1 MTKKS
6 DNSKIYLIIGIISI
20 SIFIIALIAN
30 LLDSENNTEVVK
42 ESSSYQQSTSIEESS
57 DEDTKDNDLEEDYDT
72 DEDSDAEESE
82 NDTYEKDEM
91 DKQLDFDEIIDYY
104 DNMAYGYSNDNVE
117 MGISGEYFSKE
128 VEVEVALTNIKKDE
142 YLESY
147 EIRKGIG
154 NIRGEAKDIME
165 GISDSL
171 EDVGIEDV
179 KMKTVVVDM
188 YGQELTRFGYSNY

>member
-20 SIFIIALIAN
+20 SIFIIALTAT

-91 DKQLDFDEIIDYY
+91 DGTDFTSCHDC
-104 DNMAYGYSNDNVE
+104 N
-117 MGISGEYFSKE
+117 
-128 VEVEVALTNIKKDE
+128 ALHHAGG
-142 YLESY
+142 L
-147 EIRKGIG
+147 
-154 NIRGEAKDIME
+154 
-165 GISDSL
+165 
-171 EDVGIEDV
+171 
-179 KMKTVVVDM
+179 
-188 YGQELTRFGYSNY
+188 

>member
-20 SIFIIALIAN
+20 SIFIALIAT

>member
-20 SIFIIALIAN
+20 SFIIALIAT

>member
-1 MTKKS
+1 
-6 DNSKIYLIIGIISI
+6 
-20 SIFIIALIAN
+20 
-30 LLDSENNTEVVK
+30 
-42 ESSSYQQSTSIEESS
+42 
-57 DEDTKDNDLEEDYDT
+57 
-72 DEDSDAEESE
+72 
-82 NDTYEKDEM
+82 M